1 MTRPNLVLID
11 ADQKQCRE
19 VCAWLK
25 QLNYAVAPLFAP
37 DDLNKHLDR
46 DPIKVVLVDLDTV
59 AVDNN
64 FFRTLKKQHPHICVL
79 VFSSL
84 PYHPGLEESMGSYIY
99 ACLAKPLDSEELIY
113 WLKSIC
119 ENQPTFQEVPKR

>member
-11 ADQKQCRE
+11 ADKKQCQE

-25 QLNYAVAPLFAP
+25 QLNYAAVPLFAP
-37 DDLNKHLDR
+37 DDLKKHLGR

-64 FFRTLKKQHPHICVL
+64 FFRALKKQHPDICVL

-84 PYHPGLEESMGSYIY
+84 PYHPGLEEAMGSYIY
-99 ACLAKPLDSEELIY
+99 ACLAKPLATEELAY
-113 WLKSIC
+113 WLKSLS
-119 ENQPTFQEVPKR
+119 ENQPNLQEV

>member
-1 MTRPNLVLID
+1 MKRLTLVVID
-11 ADQKQCRE
+11 ADKTQCQD

-25 QLNYAVAPLFAP
+25 QFNYPAAPLYSL
-37 DDLNKHLDR
+37 DDLKEYLRR

-64 FFRTLKKQHPHICVL
+64 FFRALKKQHPEICVL

-84 PYHPGLEESMGSYIY
+84 PYHPGLEEAMGSYIY
-99 ACLAKPLDSEELIY
+99 ACLAKPLDTEELVY
-113 WLKSIC
+113 WLKSLS
-119 ENQPTFQEVPKR
+119 ENQPNLQEV

>member
-11 ADQKQCRE
+11 ADKKQCQE

-25 QLNYAVAPLFAP
+25 KLNYAAAPLFAP
-37 DDLNKHLDR
+37 DDLKKHLGR

-64 FFRTLKKQHPHICVL
+64 FFRALKKQHPDICVL

-84 PYHPGLEESMGSYIY
+84 PYHPGLEEAMGSYIY
-99 ACLAKPLDSEELIY
+99 ACLAKPLDTEELVY
-113 WLKSIC
+113 WLKSLS
-119 ENQPTFQEVPKR
+119 ENQPNLQEV